1 MRGKRRSQDGG
12 LLVLILAL
20 VLAVV
25 IGSSFRTAGGRSTP
39 VVLWYLD
46 ASTQE
51 LVSNPA
57 VAKLPTR
64 RVEQVAGIIDLLRT
78 PPAGQGLA
86 TAVPAGFTAH
96 RATLLPGGI
105 LDVVL
110 GVSRDQPPMG
120 FAEEN
125 ALYWQLVNSMLSLP
139 GALSIE
145 LSVDGRPTGTFLSFV
160 KTQRE
165 LGANDAMLDKG
176 QPVDLYFVGGD
187 GRYVVERRTLP
198 TGLTRSQL
206 VLQATRALMEGPT
219 HPSLVSPLPGTD
231 VLRGVTVSG
240 RTASV
245 DFEESVLKLSMGAQE
260 EEQIKNSLVLTLTR
274 LAGVSRVRLLVGG
287 NNVEGLFGHVDTV
300 DPLFRLDG
308 SLEEGTALAVYSLT
322 EVDGDQLPVLTVY
335 QQKQALMSR
344 SVMISKSIAQMGNPP
359 KGDASLVPDGTR
371 VTSMVLEANT
381 GMLRLSLAMTPL
393 PKDQAAEALMVEQ
406 LRLSLTELPSVTS
419 LQVGVNGSVAFLPGG
434 YYIGKPFSR

>member
-1 MRGKRRSQDGG
+1 M
-12 LLVLILAL
+12 VLAL
-20 VLAVV
+20 VLALVV
-25 IGSSFRTAGGRSTP
+25 GSSFRTAGGRSTP

-46 ASTQE
+46 ASTRE

-64 RVEQVAGIIDLLRT
+64 RVEQVAAIIDLLRT
-78 PPAGQGLA
+78 PPAGQDLA
-86 TAVPAGFTAH
+86 TAVPTGFTAH

-105 LDVVL
+105 LEVVL
-110 GVSRDQPPMG
+110 GVARNQPPMG

-125 ALYWQLVNSMLSLP
+125 ALYWQLVDSMLGLP

-145 LSVDGRPTGTFLSFV
+145 LSVDSSPTGTFLSFV

-165 LGANDAMLDKG
+165 LGANEAILDKG

-187 GRYVVERRTLP
+187 GRYVVERRSLP

-206 VLQATRALMEGPT
+206 AFQATRALMQGPT
-219 HPSLVSPLPGTD
+219 HSSLVSPLPGTN

-240 RTASV
+240 RTAFV
-245 DFEESVLKLSMGAQE
+245 DFEESILKLSMGAQE
-260 EEQIKNSLVLTLTR
+260 EDQLRNSLVLTLTR
-274 LAGVSRVRLLVGG
+274 LAGVSRVQLLVGG

-322 EVDGDQLPVLTVY
+322 EVGGEKLPVLTVY
-335 QQKQALMSR
+335 TQKQALMGR
-344 SVMISKSIAQMGNPP
+344 NAMISKTVAQLASPP
-359 KGDASLVPDGTR
+359 LGDTSLVPHDTR
-371 VTSMVLEANT
+371 ITSMTLEANT
-381 GMLRLSLAMTPL
+381 GMLRLSLAMSPL
-393 PKDQAAEALMVEQ
+393 PKGQVVEALMVEQ

-419 LQVGVNGSVAFLPGG
+419 LQVEVNGSVAFLPGG
-434 YYIGKPFSR
+434 YYIGKPFLR

>member
-1 MRGKRRSQDGG
+1 M
-12 LLVLILAL
+12 
-20 VLAVV
+20 
-25 IGSSFRTAGGRSTP
+25 
-39 VVLWYLD
+39 VLWYLD
-46 ASTQE
+46 TSTRE

-78 PPAGQGLA
+78 PPADQGLT

-105 LDVVL
+105 LHVVL
-110 GVSRDQPPMG
+110 GVARDQSPMG

-139 GALSIE
+139 GVLSVE
-145 LSVDGRPTGTFLSFV
+145 LSVDGRSTGTFLSFV

-165 LGANDAMLDKG
+165 LGANEAMLDKG

-187 GRYVVERRTLP
+187 GRYIIERRTLP

-206 VLQATRALMEGPT
+206 AFQAIRALMAGPV
-219 HPSLVSPLPGTD
+219 HPSLVSPLPGTE

-245 DFEESVLKLSMGAQE
+245 DFEESALKLNMGAQQ
-260 EEQIKNSLVLTLTR
+260 EEQAKNSLVLTLTR

-287 NNVEGLFGHVDTV
+287 HSVRGLFGHVDVV

-308 SLEEGTALAVYSLT
+308 RLEAGTALAVYSLT
-322 EVDGDQLPVLTVY
+322 EIDGDRLPVLTVY
-335 QQKQALMSR
+335 PQKQALMGR
-344 SVMISKSIAQMGNPP
+344 NVMISKSIAQLGNPP
-359 KGDASLVPDGTR
+359 GGDSSLVPNGTS
-371 VTSMVLEANT
+371 VTVMVLEANT
-381 GMLRLSLAMTPL
+381 GMLRLSLVMTPL
-393 PKDQAAEALMVEQ
+393 PEDQAAEALMVEQ

-419 LQVGVNGSVAFLPGG
+419 LQVGINGSVAFLPGG

>member
-1 MRGKRRSQDGG
+1 M
-12 LLVLILAL
+12 
-20 VLAVV
+20 
-25 IGSSFRTAGGRSTP
+25 
-39 VVLWYLD
+39 VLWYLD
-46 ASTQE
+46 TSTRE

-78 PPAGQGLA
+78 PPADQGLT

-105 LDVVL
+105 LHVVL
-110 GVSRDQPPMG
+110 GVARDQSPMG

-139 GALSIE
+139 GVLSVE
-145 LSVDGRPTGTFLSFV
+145 LSVDGRSTGTFLSFV

-165 LGANDAMLDKG
+165 LGANEAMLDKG

-187 GRYVVERRTLP
+187 GRYIIERRTLP

-206 VLQATRALMEGPT
+206 AFQAIRALMAGPV
-219 HPSLVSPLPGTD
+219 HPSLVSPLPGTE

-245 DFEESVLKLSMGAQE
+245 DFEESALKLNMGAQQ
-260 EEQIKNSLVLTLTR
+260 EEQAKNSLVLTLTR

-287 NNVEGLFGHVDTV
+287 HSVRGLFGHVDVV

-308 SLEEGTALAVYSLT
+308 RLEAGTALAVYSLT
-322 EVDGDQLPVLTVY
+322 EIDGDRLPVLTVY
-335 QQKQALMSR
+335 PQKQALMGR
-344 SVMISKSIAQMGNPP
+344 NVMISKSIAQLGNPP
-359 KGDASLVPDGTR
+359 GGDSSLVPNGTS
-371 VTSMVLEANT
+371 VTVMVLEANT
-381 GMLRLSLAMTPL
+381 GMLRLSLVMTPL
-393 PKDQAAEALMVEQ
+393 PEDQVAEALMVEQ

-419 LQVGVNGSVAFLPGG
+419 LQVGINGSVAFLPGG